1 MKNYDF
7 YSKCS
12 TKDVNVLSE
21 LDSFLKTPLKYY
33 NKDTV
38 DLFLIALGN
47 AYNCRTIIYEC
58 TSTHLWKTDLS
69 KDSGNY
75 EKTLYFAKTDL
86 NHLDVVVP
94 AEPTETGNDSDDT
107 DVVPEQIETEPDD
120 DVIITK
126 VVESSLDEV
135 EFLGWKSIKIE
146 SDESQCEDNSNSDSE
161 ISLEKIRTDVLS
173 SFIKNKKRRLESPVR
188 LTSSVKY
195 MSRKCIGRIPALI
208 KPTSSHLI
216 STAIVSLKYQ
226 STPTNV
232 LIQRKMEDIG
242 DH

>member
-1 MKNYDF
+1 M
-7 YSKCS
+7 
-12 TKDVNVLSE
+12 L
-21 LDSFLKTPLKYY
+21 
-33 NKDTV
+33 
-38 DLFLIALGN
+38 
-47 AYNCRTIIYEC
+47 
-58 TSTHLWKTDLS
+58 
-69 KDSGNY
+69 
-75 EKTLYFAKTDL
+75 LYQQSQQKQKL
-86 NHLDVVVP
+86 
-94 AEPTETGNDSDDT
+94 
-107 DVVPEQIETEPDD
+107 VPEKIKTEPDD

-126 VVESSLDEV
+126 VVEFYLDEV
-135 EFLGWKSIKIE
+135 EFLGRKSIKIE

-188 LTSSVKY
+188 LTSAVKY

-242 DH
+242 DY